1 MNLFYIVLFLLILNI
16 RTYGMMIWDKRKSM
30 QENSWR
36 TPEKRLLTAGL
47 LFGSLG
53 IFLGMF
59 PPVNHKKR
67 KNKFRFGM
75 SFTLMF
81 QLFLLYQIYIFSANS
96 MDLYWK
102 IPF

>member
-1 MNLFYIVLFLLILNI
+1 MNLFYIVLILLLINI
-16 RTYGMMIWDKRKSM
+16 RAYGMMIWDKRKAIK
-30 QENSWR
+30 ENVWR
-36 TPEKRLLTAGL
+36 TPEKRLLITGL
-47 LFGSLG
+47 LFGSVG
-53 IFLGMF
+53 IIFGMF

-75 SFTLMF
+75 PLI
-81 QLFLLYQIYIFSANS
+81 FLIQFFILYQVYFFSVNS